1 MSKLGN
7 LWNIKKNIFFYKYKK
22 EWIIF
27 RNSKYISKTIDVNLS
42 LPCMH
47 FPYVWIQVD
56 NIIVM

>member
-7 LWNIKKNIFFYKYKK
+7 LWNIKRNIFFINIKK
-22 EWIIF
+22 NELF
-27 RNSKYISKTIDVNLS
+27 FETANISQKLSYVNLS